1 MSARRWAGLGSML
14 LLSGAASTSAQDL
27 QQNEPGAATP
37 KLSADSNTTIALRI
51 EAQPIGDALNE
62 FSRQSGLH
70 VVLYSK
76 LGRGLRSPGL
86 SGSYTRDA
94 ALTTLLQGTGLRYE
108 ALDESTVAILPGAS
122 AGRTSEVSGDTSN
135 LADSEK
141 ITRLAWL
148 APSESQ
154 DAGTTPPSGAATM
167 ESGHPIDEVIVTA
180 QKRAQSVLDVPISM
194 TVLGAEQL
202 EAMRV
207 QELKDYVFDIPNATF
222 YSTGKSSPRIALRGV
237 NGFTGGQYNPIAVTV
252 DDSSFG
258 VVDIRGILT
267 SQLFDVERIE
277 VLRGP
282 QGTLTGSSSLGGTL
296 NIITAKPN
304 TDALELKG
312 TVDFGRF
319 NTQLY
324 RGVVNVPFSD
334 TFALRTAVFT
344 ESSDG
349 AVKNIGPGG
358 GSSSTDNYGA
368 RIATLWKPTDA
379 LTVNMSLAYEDLRY
393 GLDDGL
399 YINRHFGG
407 ASVTAARQA
416 QLAALGG
423 TYFDPTI
430 SFIDEVGNDGG
441 RYKIDDPDHTNV
453 KNLFASLRTTYD
465 FGAALLDFIY
475 GYYNYQLEGSQDL
488 DRSEFAL
495 QRNHY
500 TAEEKVDSFE
510 LRLSSNSAGPLGW
523 VVGATYLDDRY
534 PQTTHIGGG
543 AGQYAGR
550 YPTLNRSKSYRGIET
565 YAAFGN
571 VFWDITD
578 RLHLSAGVRY
588 SNVRNGDG
596 RSRVFNDTD
605 TIPPVVQIKGKLEEV
620 DPRVA
625 LNFDLTDDL
634 MVYAQF
640 ATAFRPGYGNDPLAV
655 GVHQT
660 TSGEVNIP
668 GVVDSEHVKNYELGF
683 KGSFL
688 DHRLQLSGAVFKM
701 DYENMQIYGGTLL
714 DPGLEFVMFDVNGGS
729 GEIKGFEL
737 EGRLAAGAHW
747 NFGGSVGYVDS
758 KIKQLQGVEPGADIP
773 GIRPWTV
780 TLGTGYEKQI
790 SAQFRGN
797 ARIDVKWQDGTNTEF
812 VHEPISEMPEF
823 TTVDLSAGIAN
834 DRWALSAYMENVLNE
849 TYWVG
854 ATGGLSLRGSRVI
867 FVPRTFGIRLTV
879 NFSSPR

>member
-1 MSARRWAGLGSML
+1 MSAWRRAGVGSIL
-14 LLSGAASTSAQDL
+14 LLSGAAANTVAQDL
-27 QQNEPGAATP
+27 QPGERDSATLKQSADAAT
-37 KLSADSNTTIALRI
+37 SIALRI
-51 EAQPIGDALNE
+51 EPQPIGDALNE
-62 FSRQSGLH
+62 FGRQSGLH
-70 VVLYSK
+70 VILYSK
-76 LGRGLRSPGL
+76 LGQGLRSPRL
-86 SGSYTRDA
+86 AGSYTRDA
-94 ALTTLLQGTGLRYE
+94 ALTALLQGTGLRYE
-108 ALDESTVAILPGAS
+108 SLDEKTVAILPGVPS
-122 AGRTSEVSGDTSN
+122 NAG
-135 LADSEK
+135 ADANKGTTERM
-141 ITRLAWL
+141 TRLAWV
-148 APSESQ
+148 APATSE
-154 DAGTTPPSGAATM
+154 DAIQTPPGG
-167 ESGHPIDEVIVTA
+167 ESRTEAGHTIDEVIVTA

-194 TVLGAEQL
+194 TVLGANEL
-202 EAMRV
+202 EALRV
-207 QELKDYVFDIPNATF
+207 QGLKDYVFDIPNATF

-282 QGTLTGSSSLGGTL
+282 QGTLTGSSSLGGTV

-304 TDALELKG
+304 TEALELKG
-312 TVDFGRF
+312 TMDFGRF

-368 RIATLWKPTDA
+368 RIATLWMPTDA
-379 LTVNMSLAYEDLRY
+379 LTINMSLAYEDLRY

-407 ASVTAARQA
+407 SSVTAARQA

-430 SFIDEVGNDGG
+430 SFIDQAGNDGG

-453 KNLFASLRTTYD
+453 KNLFGSLRTTYD
-465 FGAALLDFIY
+465 FGPAQLDFIY

-510 LRLSSNSAGPLGW
+510 LRLSSQSSGPFGW

-543 AGQYAGR
+543 AGEYAGN
-550 YPTLNRSKSYRGIET
+550 YPTLNRSNSYRGIET

-578 RLHLSAGVRY
+578 RLHLSAGARY
-588 SNVRNGDG
+588 SHVKNGDG

-605 TIPPVVQIKGKLEEV
+605 TIPPVVQIKGELEEV

-625 LNFDLTDDL
+625 LNLDLTDDL
-634 MVYAQF
+634 MVYTQF

-660 TSGEVNIP
+660 TSGETNIP
-668 GVVDSEHVKNYELGF
+668 SVVDSERVENYEFGF
-683 KGSFL
+683 KGSFF
-688 DHRLQLSGAVFKM
+688 DHRVQLSGAVFQMEYK
-701 DYENMQIYGGTLL
+701 NMQIYGGTLL
-714 DPGLEFVMFDVNGGS
+714 DPGLEFVMFDINGGS

-737 EGRLAAGAHW
+737 EGRLAAGEGW
-747 NFGGSVGYVDS
+747 NLGGTVGYVDS
-758 KIKQLQGVEPGADIP
+758 KIKQLQGVEPGVDIP
-773 GIRPWTV
+773 GIRPWTA
-780 TLGTGYEKQI
+780 TLSAGYE
-790 SAQFRGN
+790 AQTTAEFRGN
-797 ARIDVKWQDGTNTEF
+797 ARVDLKWQAGTNTEF
-812 VHEPISEMPEF
+812 SPEPISEMPEF
-823 TTVDLSAGIAN
+823 TTVDLSAGVAN
-834 DRWALSAYMENVLNE
+834 DRWALTAYMENALNE

-854 ATGGLSLRGSRVI
+854 ATGGLSVRGSRVI